1 MEKEIKSQLTNKKLP
16 WWLRLLKICL
26 QCGRPEFDPWVR
38 KILWRKEWLPTPAFW
53 PGEFHEQRSLT
64 GYSPWGRKEL
74 DTTK

>member
-1 MEKEIKSQLTNKKLP
+1 MEKVIKSQLTNKKLP
-16 WWLRLLKICL
+16 WWLRLLKIGL
-26 QCGRPEFDPWVR
+26 QCRRPGFDPWVR

-53 PGEFHEQRSLT
+53 PGEFHGQRSLT